1 LTRETSKRKEKE
13 IQIRVI
19 ADDPEVTLAI
29 LKKIVLRLRLK
40 NATIT
45 GVFPNRKEPGYR
57 GYILA
62 EVDGVD

>member
-1 LTRETSKRKEKE
+1 MPRETSKRKENE
-13 IQIRVI
+13 VQIRVI
-19 ADDPEVTLAI
+19 ANDPEVTLSI
-29 LKKIVLRLRLK
+29 LKEIVLKLKLK

-62 EVDGVD
+62 EVDSVD